1 MYGYGWFWIIG
12 GLIVLALFVALVV
25 VLIVIGVSGGRR
37 HEGSPTSQPG
47 QTTARESED
56 ALEILRRRY
65 ARGEITREEYQAM
78 RDDLS
83 H

>member
-1 MYGYGWFWIIG
+1 MYGFGWFWIVV
-12 GLIVLALFVALVV
+12 GLTVLALFVALVV

-37 HEGSPTSQPG
+37 REGSPTSQAG

-83 H
+83 R